1 MQMQMQEQEQKQVLR
16 LAALAQDDSRLLV
29 AQDDTSK
36 KGDGTMR
43 EKQQTFE
50 RRKLDMEMRFFR
62 MTAKEKKPTMNLLC
76 TVRKVMGVPMKVM
89 AREMGV
95 NRSVIFRMEQGEVR
109 GSISMNNLVRVAG
122 ALGCQLIYGIIP
134 SDGGTLEHMAHKRLW
149 KKLLK
154 EERGEG

>member
-1 MQMQMQEQEQKQVLR
+1 
-16 LAALAQDDSRLLV
+16 
-29 AQDDTSK
+29 
-36 KGDGTMR
+36 MR
-43 EKQQTFE
+43 EKQRTFE

-62 MTAKEKKPTMNLLC
+62 MAAKEKKPTMNLLC

-122 ALGCQLIYGIIP
+122 AVGWQLIYGIIP